1 MKNNLIR
8 KLAVLFGGVAF
19 SATLVF
25 ADNDVVTV
33 EGIATYYGETNDS
46 PADCKRKALAQARI
60 EALRSFGTIVSH
72 NLFQSESDNG
82 ESAESSFLALSESE
96 VKGEWLGDVGEPD
109 YQTSF
114 SDDDTLVVTCRIKGR
129 ARALSNEAAEFESVV
144 LRNGTDR
151 RNADT
156 HFNDGDD
163 MYVSF
168 SAPVNGYVM
177 IFLLDEAGDAYC
189 LLPYLRSTEDMVKVK
204 KNYDYVF
211 FDSSRAGTE
220 FGSVDD
226 LVMTSDRKK
235 EYNKLYVLFSPNP
248 IAMPMV
254 RPKRDGLP
262 ASMKTEDFH
271 KWIIKVRRN
280 DPRLG
285 VQSTPI
291 TISPS
296 TSATEKIRR

>member
-1 MKNNLIR
+1 M
-8 KLAVLFGGVAF
+8 VLFLAILF
-19 SATLVF
+19 LPTAAK

-33 EGIATYYGETNDS
+33 EGVATYYGESNDS

-60 EALRSFGTIVSH
+60 EALRRFGTIVSQ

-82 ESAESSFLALSESE
+82 DSAESSFLSLSESE
-96 VKGEWLGDVGEPD
+96 VKGEWLGDVGEPE

-114 SDDDTLVVTCRIKGR
+114 SDDDTLVVTCKIKGR
-129 ARALSNEAAEFESVV
+129 ARALSNEAAEFEALV

-156 HFNDGDD
+156 QFNNGDD

-168 SAPVNGYVM
+168 TAPTNGYVM

-189 LLPYLRSTEDMVKVK
+189 LLPYLRATEDMVKVK
-204 KNYDYVF
+204 KNYNYVF

-220 FGSVDD
+220 FGTVDD
-226 LVMTSDRKK
+226 LVMTADRKR

-254 RPKRDGLP
+254 KPKSDGLP

-280 DPRLG
+280 DQRLG
-285 VQSTPI
+285 VQSIPLI
-291 TISPS
+291 INPS
-296 TSATEKIRR
+296 SSATERMRS